1 VNRAPTGSASRG
13 LVAVAKRVLSALG
26 LLVASVAISLVAA
39 EAIVRALGH
48 APLIAAEQAS
58 LDQAVLMASLSARPE
73 ALKRHLRQGQIAAT
87 PLYIAARYGRERIL
101 AALWRL
107 DADPNDGSD
116 WGWSPMHAAALNGW
130 GAGIRLLA
138 ENGAKL
144 GLRDNAGYTPLHAAA
159 QQGALAAM
167 RELIRL
173 GTDVDQR
180 ATNGDTALHLALS
193 YQKSEAAALLV
204 QNGAKLEVRNDEAD
218 LPLHEAVRSG
228 NIEFVRL
235 VASTAPHQV
244 SSENNQGATAL
255 HAAVAAGNRD
265 IVALLVKSGGH
276 SKRDDAGLS
285 ARDWAKRLEREDLL
299 ALLAGFP

>member
-1 VNRAPTGSASRG
+1 MKRG
-13 LVAVAKRVLSALG
+13 VWTSAL
-26 LLVASVAISLVAA
+26 LACLCTLCVIAFPVKA
-39 EAIVRALGH
+39 RADIW
-48 APLIAAEQAS
+48 ALILADDMEG
-58 LDQAVLMASLSARPE
+58 LMASLSARPE
-73 ALKRHLRQGQIAAT
+73 ALKTHLRQGQIAAT
-87 PLYIAARYGRERIL
+87 PLFIAARYGRERML
-101 AALWRL
+101 AALLRL
-107 DADPNDGSD
+107 GADPNDGSD

-180 ATNGDTALHLALS
+180 AANGDTALHLALR
-193 YQKSEAAALLV
+193 YQKHETADLLV

-218 LPLHEAVRSG
+218 LPLHEAVRG
-228 NIEFVRL
+228 GDVEFVRL
-235 VASTAPHQV
+235 VTSTAPHQV

-265 IVALLVKSGGH
+265 ILALLVKSGGH
-276 SKRDDAGLS
+276 SKRDDAGLT
-285 ARDWAKRLEREDLL
+285 ARDWARRLARDDLT
-299 ALLAGFP
+299 ALLPPE